1 MTESKP
7 DNSLA
12 DLRLNDPWPELA
24 DLVQRTHH
32 LRPEITRKEKKH
44 TPFVVIL
51 VHEWARW
58 KEQVRTCTHLHSR
71 TSPLAHSP
79 MMPINSM
86 MATSRHLANDTAPSS
101 NNCARLVP
109 VSRPPA
115 TSPRPLPRASSSGL
129 CPRYPTTCRYCWTTR
144 RPRHSDPTRRSS
156 GSLCAACVR
165 YRHLSLSLSRSLAL
179 LSVACKSARA
189 HVVLDSRSLSQ
200 FAAKHNGYLPLS
212 GSLPDMTSDT
222 KSYLALQQCFNDK
235 ATRDREEFVT
245 IVNELLSSVG
255 RETVPSDSQEIEL
268 FCKNA
273 RDIRVYRL
281 RSIADELT
289 PTPEQ
294 GAKLRTWQTRERES
308 GRERERR
315 VTSRLTRLALFS

>member
-1 MTESKP
+1 MPKVP
-7 DNSLA
+7 DHVQVLLDDEKATALGPNSPLF
-12 DLRLNDPWPELA
+12 W
-24 DLVQRTHH
+24 
-32 LRPEITRKEKKH
+32 
-44 TPFVVIL
+44 IL
-51 VHEWARW
+51 VRGLRE
-58 KEQVRTCTHLHSR
+58 VL
-71 TSPLAHSP
+71 
-79 MMPINSM
+79 
-86 MATSRHLANDTAPSS
+86 PS
-101 NNCARLVP
+101 
-109 VSRPPA
+109 
-115 TSPRPLPRASSSGL
+115 
-129 CPRYPTTCRYCWTTR
+129 
-144 RPRHSDPTRRSS
+144 
-156 GSLCAACVR
+156 
-165 YRHLSLSLSRSLAL
+165 LSLSLSLSLAL
-179 LSVACKSARA
+179 SLALFSVACKSARA